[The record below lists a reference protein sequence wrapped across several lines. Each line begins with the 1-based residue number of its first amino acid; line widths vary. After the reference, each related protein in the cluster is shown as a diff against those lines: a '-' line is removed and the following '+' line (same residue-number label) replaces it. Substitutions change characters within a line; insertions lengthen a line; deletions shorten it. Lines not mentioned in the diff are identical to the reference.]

1 MTSKSN
7 KKKNNFSCLSM
18 YRVAEEEIN
27 KNKSPIKF
35 ENNKNNKNIND
46 NKFSQNENKTKDI
59 EKNSRNMN
67 RIRMPLYSSVDNKD
81 FGQIKSQIKINNPKI
96 KVSKEKDK
104 NSINKNSAQ
113 TFQAKP
119 FNKKPYKHI
128 DRIIIDLVS
137 NDDNQTNS
145 NYSEKEYL
153 LKNYK
158 TEENEDFAKIKN
170 KDKNINNQTDL
181 KTILNCIINRW
192 KHESKL
198 ENEANINLLGD
209 DIFKKKR
216 EIEFIV
222 NRWKNQKKINQINFS
237 MLKKEGINEEKEK
250 NNIIYRWKNNLE
262 KDNRELFTIKKS
274 TLNNDIFLYSE
285 KNYIKDLTKNIYLP
299 KNNENIFCILNND
312 NYMND
317 FNIIDY
323 RVIKPNNKNE
333 LENDINDFYNKKK
346 INYLK
351 NKDNNEELKI
361 NPIYI
366 LNNKQINQLYEN
378 LNKDKNKNN
387 NTFEKSQLIIEK
399 QNCIDYDT
407 IEIFTPKYK
416 NRDNN
421 SNVNTKRNSSYNSA
435 IKSDKVG
442 ELKFEGQKR
451 VYKDFGQETP
461 FSMLDDRFYIYAIS
475 RNSKYSI
482 PESQSCINYINPNIN
497 NKNFSSNILKQNKF
511 CLKIETCEKIDSVE
525 SQKTTSKRIN
535 EENIIDY
542 SKISGNSNK

>member
-7 KKKNNFSCLSM
+7 KIKNNFSSLSM

-27 KNKSPIKF
+27 KNKSPIKI
-35 ENNKNNKNIND
+35 ENNKNNKNIN
-46 NKFSQNENKTKDI
+46 NFKFNQKENKTKAT
-59 EKNSRNMN
+59 EKNSRNMGG
-67 RIRMPLYSSVDNKD
+67 IKMTQYSSVDNKD
-81 FGQIKSQIKINNPKI
+81 FGQIKNFSKINNSRI

-113 TFQAKP
+113 TFQPKP
-119 FNKKPYKHI
+119 VNKKTYKHI

-145 NYSEKEYL
+145 NYSEKEYM
-153 LKNYK
+153 LKSCK
-158 TEENEDFAKIKN
+158 TEENVDFDKIKN
-170 KDKNINNQTDL
+170 ENTNTNKNNQVDL
-181 KTILNCIINRW
+181 KIALNCIINRW
-192 KHESKL
+192 KEESTL
-198 ENEANINLLGD
+198 ENEANINLLFD
-209 DIFKKKR
+209 DILKKKKQ
-216 EIEFIV
+216 IEFIV
-222 NRWKNQKKINQINFS
+222 DRWKNQKKINQINFS

-262 KDNRELFTIKKS
+262 KENKELFTIKKS

-299 KNNENIFCILNND
+299 NNNENIFYILNSD
-312 NYMND
+312 NYIND
-317 FNIIDY
+317 FNKIDF
-323 RVIKPNNKNE
+323 RVIKPKNKNE
-333 LENDINDFYNKKK
+333 LENDLNLFYNEKK

-366 LNNKQINQLYEN
+366 LSCEQINQLYEN
-378 LNKDKNKNN
+378 QNKNKNN
-387 NTFEKSQLIIEK
+387 NTFENSQLIIEK
-399 QNCIDYDT
+399 QKCIDYDI

-421 SNVNTKRNSSYNSA
+421 INLNTKRNSSFNSV
-435 IKSDKVG
+435 IKNDKVG
-442 ELKFEGQKR
+442 ELNFEGKKK
-451 VYKDFGQETP
+451 VYIDFGQETP
-461 FSMLDDRFYIYAIS
+461 FCMLNEKFYVYAIS

-482 PESQSCINYINPNIN
+482 PESQGCFNYTNANIN
-497 NKNFSSNILKQNKF
+497 NKNFNSNILKQNKF
-511 CLKIETCEKIDSVE
+511 NLKIESCEKIDSDK
-525 SQKTTSKRIN
+525 SQKTTSKRVN

-542 SKISGNSNK
+542 SNISGNSNK